1 MKCVRNPDRLTKM
14 RFSFL
19 FSLVCLLA
27 APLQAEPPVIIIDP
41 GHGGSKVAGSLDQRS
56 NSSPNNA
63 QTPGGLKE
71 KDLTLEFSLILKEE
85 ILREAAKAGPPIG
98 VLLTREDDRN
108 LDFVQRA
115 AIANRPD
122 TACVVSIH
130 FNAGGGKSALGSLA
144 LIAAEKRNPSYQL
157 DHRFGKGLAE
167 ACSRGV
173 QAYLPNSKSRG
184 VITDGHLHGGLGSN
198 FFFQML
204 RHKKLRE
211 VPKCFLE
218 VEFIDNPE
226 VEKVLLKN
234 DREKKFRAIAGE
246 VAKYLVGW
254 VRES

>member
-1 MKCVRNPDRLTKM
+1 MMNAHFFTAAALRFCVV
-14 RFSFL
+14 F
-19 FSLVCLLA
+19 FSLVSTSRAQEA
-27 APLQAEPPVIIIDP
+27 APVIIIDP
-41 GHGGSKVAGSLDQRS
+41 GHGGSKVAGALKSRS

-63 QTPGGLKE
+63 TTPGGLKE
-71 KDLTLEFSLILKEE
+71 KDLTLEFSKILKEE
-85 ILREAAKAGPPIG
+85 ILQLAGSSGKKVG
-98 VLLTREDDRN
+98 VLMTREDDRN

-144 LIAAEKRNPSYQL
+144 LIAAENRNPSYDL
-157 DHRFGKGLAE
+157 DYRYGKALAE

-173 QAYLPNSKSRG
+173 RQFIPESKSRG

-204 RHKKLRE
+204 RHKRLRE

-218 VEFIDNPE
+218 VEFIDNPR
-226 VEKVLLKN
+226 VEEKLLKG
-234 DREKKFRAIAGE
+234 DRAARFRSIAKEVAGE
-246 VAKYLVGW
+246 LLRW
-254 VRES
+254 VE